1 MDSQRR
7 PKADTSIPRR
17 AFLRS
22 TVATAGLVV
31 APAFLR
37 GLRGE
42 AWAQGTSLFPLG
54 VASGDP
60 DEHSVVLWTRLA
72 ADPLSGGGLPNA
84 GIAVRWQVA
93 LDPGMQ
99 RIVREG
105 LAFARPE
112 TGHTVR
118 ILVGQ
123 LPPNQWLYYRFVAQ
137 GEYRGHASRVGRTRT
152 FPHGD
157 AQRRYSLQGG
167 APCRSEDMPFAVA
180 WCHHF
185 SAG

>member
-17 AFLRS
+17 AFLRG

-37 GLRGE
+37 GIRGE

-72 ADPLSGGGLPNA
+72 ADPLAAGGGLGKA

-99 RIVREG
+99 RIVKPG

-112 TGHTVR
+112 
-118 ILVGQ
+118 
-123 LPPNQWLYYRFVAQ
+123 
-137 GEYRGHASRVGRTRT
+137 
-152 FPHGD
+152 
-157 AQRRYSLQGG
+157 
-167 APCRSEDMPFAVA
+167 
-180 WCHHF
+180 
-185 SAG
+185 